1 MKTKQ
6 ELHELLA
13 DNLQKELDTVI
24 NHLDG
29 AISRAKVYTTSN
41 NAVAYRLKILAYK
54 ADKLRD
60 ALVTTPNNG
69 LNPTDSNFENY
80 TLND

>member
-1 MKTKQ
+1 MTTKQ

-13 DNLQKELDTVI
+13 ENLQKELDI
-24 NHLDG
+24 IIDYLDG
-29 AISRAKVYTTSN
+29 ATSRAKVYTTSN
-41 NAVAYRLKILAYK
+41 NAILHRLKVLIYK

-60 ALVTTPNNG
+60 ALITTPNNG
-69 LNPTDSNFENY
+69 LNATDPDFKNY